1 MRNYYAD
8 QGFTSAQFDAV
19 EALVGGPSG
28 PDLPDA
34 RSGLEGPPTVSLS
47 DFDKR
52 LKAVREFSK
61 LSEAPALAAAN
72 KRIRNILRKVEG
84 EIPTQVNAELLQEA
98 GEKDLHVAVNAA
110 LIDTDTALAARDY
123 VAVLSRLAIL
133 RPQVDA
139 FFDSVM
145 VNVEDENI
153 RNNRLALLK
162 QLADRFGAV
171 AEIAQLSA

>member
-1 MRNYYAD
+1 
-8 QGFTSAQFDAV
+8 
-19 EALVGGPSG
+19 
-28 PDLPDA
+28 LP
-34 RSGLEGPPTVSLS
+34 
-47 DFDKR
+47 
-52 LKAVREFSK
+52 
-61 LSEAPALAAAN
+61 EAPALAAAN

-84 EIPTQVNAELLQEA
+84 EIPNKVNADSLQEQ
-98 GEKDLHVAVNAA
+98 GEKDLHAAVSSA
-110 LIDTDTALAARDY
+110 LADTDTALASRDY
-123 VAVLSRLAIL
+123 VAVLSRLATL

-145 VNVEDENI
+145 VNVEDESV